1 MAKTPE
7 GKVKDAVRKFLKA
20 NNIWFYQPVQ
30 NGLGVVGIPD
40 FICCWNGRLL
50 AVETKAPGK
59 LNNTTPNQ
67 KRVLKEIVDHGGHAL
82 VVDDVEVLRHYFETV
97 MRRA

>member
-1 MAKTPE
+1 MARTPE
-7 GKVKDAVRKFLKA
+7 AAVKAAVKAELKKRGA
-20 NNIWFYQPVQ
+20 WFYQPVQ
-30 NGLGVVGIPD
+30 NGMGQVGIPD

-97 MRRA
+97 MWRA